1 MISIGLYEPQIPPN
15 TGNIARLAVGLN
27 IPLILV
33 GKLGFSLNDRYL
45 KRAGLDYWEHLSL
58 SIYDDYSSFLD
69 ETQSKRKIFASTKGA
84 KPYFNFTYTPGDII
98 IFGSETNG
106 LPSDIIKSNLE
117 NTITIPMPGNVRS
130 LNLSNSAAI
139 IIYHALNSIG
149 YFKNFTVNRNFNPDL
164 TQNNINQI

>member
-45 KRAGLDYWEHLSL
+45 KRAGLDYWDHLNL
-58 SIYDDYSSFLD
+58 SIYDDYNSFLN
-69 ETQSKRKIFASTKGA
+69 ETQNKRKIFATTKGA
-84 KPYFNFTYTPGDII
+84 NPYFDFKFKPGDII
-98 IFGSETNG
+98 IFGSETKG
-106 LPSDIIKSNLE
+106 LPLDIIRNNLE
-117 NTITIPMPGNVRS
+117 NTVTIPMPGEVRS

-139 IIYHALNSIG
+139 ITYHALNSIG
-149 YFKNFTVNRNFNPDL
+149 YFRNFTVNRNNKELIPK
-164 TQNNINQI
+164 